1 MKTALLVLGA
11 GLLIAGCA
19 EKKTMSVVD
28 FLENEALL
36 YGTLTRCQENASQVD
51 PRECANAR
59 QAAERIAAIEERAM
73 REAREQAFE
82 SARAEYREQLEQERE
97 LRIQAEQEADA
108 ARLEALTTS
117 SDGTG
122 EGGTGD
128 SLEPGVGTGVAVD
141 DASPADAA
149 PVGEDD
155 EPAREPPG

>member
-1 MKTALLVLGA
+1 MKIALLVLGA
-11 GLLIAGCA
+11 GFLVAGCA

-28 FLENEALL
+28 FLENEAVL
-36 YGTLTRCQENASQVD
+36 YGTLTRCQENAAGMD

-59 QAAERIAAIEERAM
+59 QAAERIAAIEERTM

-97 LRIQAEQEADA
+97 LRIQAEEEAEA

-128 SLEPGVGTGVAVD
+128 SREPDGGTGVAVD
-141 DASPADAA
+141 DGSPAEAA
-149 PVGEDD
+149 PVGDD
-155 EPAREPPG
+155 DQPAREPPG